1 MANAKDASSLAL
13 RRLQRFIAPK
23 KESAKAVRDIRLGL
37 DRISRVVPEVQQ
49 WQGVHVGGTNGKGS
63 ICAFLSGL
71 FTLGGIGYGR
81 FVSPAF
87 PHKHNAVTINGK
99 YVNPRVYEVEAD
111 NVRNAYQRLLQG
123 WQLAAAEDP
132 GPLSPFELETATAF
146 RIFNRTGVPYGIVE
160 VGMGGATDATNAMRR
175 KGVTVISKIDLD
187 HQEYLGRT
195 LEQIAKVKAGIMRPG
210 VPCIVDYTNEKSV
223 IRVLREHANSIG
235 TQISLSWKAEPLLS
249 TLDNDRWKLE
259 DYQKQNLLCAA
270 LAFRHLFPLKP
281 INLDRLLET
290 EPYLPGR
297 LEWVGIDK
305 LTDDQYKAPV
315 LVDAA
320 HNPLG
325 VQALARY
332 VDTNL
337 RSEDAP
343 ITWVIGFSSSSTK
356 PFDQMIKTLVRPQ
369 DNVAFV
375 EFDQQSNEPPPT
387 PAAHGQEVLRTVIS
401 STEQVYQGEP
411 NLRDALH
418 WAASKAG
425 AGRLVITG
433 SLYLVRDFYMLDGV
447 HRFRG
452 ETRTQQPTSSQLW
465 RLEKLRNERALT
477 QEEHEEFKQA
487 KWLLHESKLNNA
499 MDKIKGTNKRLKES
513 PASKKNPQPK
523 ASLTAA
529 DDPAGLVKLRNIAR
543 RHRYQLR
550 GYRIAIRSIGND
562 IDQETQAGG
571 ELSSDILSKLR
582 EDAEL
587 LKAQADKHYLALEDL
602 LDRFRNHPDAP
613 KIFGPRLEET
623 LLGKS
628 YAGSEDSPFNAAT
641 ELDVKEEPAESEK
654 EEALSSRKGHEA
666 TTDKPAWLIADFQ
679 RGESPTFVEHARAGV
694 RLLAEHGQDAILA
707 YSGGPTRGETRLSEA
722 QSYFNIALENAFW
735 GYSIPEG
742 QIILEERALDSYH
755 NVLFS
760 LTLFF
765 SRFGVWPRHM
775 TIVSHAFKRPRLI
788 DGHCVAIG
796 WPLGRA
802 SFVGI
807 DPPGLAGKEDAVEGA
822 ARAIGEWLDDPH
834 GRGASLKGKR
844 AKRNPWGVSQGIFE
858 KGVEASVRENAKLSA
873 RGESDDE
880 TLEDTIFG
888 LGPSP
893 TAFTKNSTAC
903 STISALNQCPTPSN
917 TRSSICNPPTSASTF
932 TNGAVNLCG
941 TSWSSPPERR
951 SNFLLLNPRE
961 STSADSRER
970 STSDRGSSG
979 RGASENK
986 NPLGSFALQTATRSR
1001 GKNLLPRNCAPQSSF
1016 DPAALPPMRPR

>member
-356 PFDQMIKTLVRPQ
+356 PFDQMIETLVRPQ

-375 EFDQQSNEPPPT
+375 EFNQQSNEPPPT

-401 STEQVYQGEP
+401 SNEQVYQGEP

-418 WAASKAG
+418 WATSKAG

-452 ETRTQQPTSSQLW
+452 ESRTQQPSSSQLW
-465 RLEKLRNERALT
+465 RLDKLRNERALT
-477 QEEHEEFKQA
+477 QEEHEELKQA
-487 KWLLHESKLNNA
+487 KWLLHNSKLNNA
-499 MDKIKGTNKRLKES
+499 MDKIKGTNKVPQSEES
-513 PASKKNPQPK
+513 PASKKNSKPQ
-523 ASLTAA
+523 ASLNVA

-602 LDRFRNHPDAP
+602 LDRFRHHPDAP

-628 YAGSEDSPFNAAT
+628 YAGSEDSPFNAPT

-654 EEALSSRKGHEA
+654 DEALSSRKGHEA
-666 TTDKPAWLIADFQ
+666 TTDKPA
-679 RGESPTFVEHARAGV
+679 VAR
-694 RLLAEHGQDAILA
+694 D
-707 YSGGPTRGETRLSEA
+707 
-722 QSYFNIALENAFW
+722 FW
-735 GYSIPEG
+735 G
-742 QIILEERALDSYH
+742 
-755 NVLFS
+755 
-760 LTLFF
+760 
-765 SRFGVWPRHM
+765 
-775 TIVSHAFKRPRLI
+775 RPI
-788 DGHCVAIG
+788 TQ
-796 WPLGRA
+796 
-802 SFVGI
+802 
-807 DPPGLAGKEDAVEGA
+807 PPVK
-822 ARAIGEWLDDPH
+822 P
-834 GRGASLKGKR
+834 
-844 AKRNPWGVSQGIFE
+844 
-858 KGVEASVRENAKLSA
+858 
-873 RGESDDE
+873 
-880 TLEDTIFG
+880 
-888 LGPSP
+888 
-893 TAFTKNSTAC
+893 
-903 STISALNQCPTPSN
+903 
-917 TRSSICNPPTSASTF
+917 
-932 TNGAVNLCG
+932 
-941 TSWSSPPERR
+941 
-951 SNFLLLNPRE
+951 
-961 STSADSRER
+961 
-970 STSDRGSSG
+970 
-979 RGASENK
+979 
-986 NPLGSFALQTATRSR
+986 
-1001 GKNLLPRNCAPQSSF
+1001 
-1016 DPAALPPMRPR
+1016 

>member
-111 NVRNAYQRLLQG
+111 NVRNTYQRLLQG

-249 TLDNDRWKLE
+249 TLNNDRWKLE

-270 LAFRHLFPLKP
+270 LAFRHLFPSKP

-356 PFDQMIKTLVRPQ
+356 PFDQMIETLVRPQ

-387 PAAHGQEVLRTVIS
+387 PAAHGQEVLRTMIS
-401 STEQVYQGEP
+401 SKEQVYQGEP

-433 SLYLVRDFYMLDGV
+433 SLYLVRDFYMMDGV
-447 HRFRG
+447 HQFRG
-452 ETRTQQPTSSQLW
+452 ETSTQQPTSSQLW
-465 RLEKLRNERALT
+465 RLDKLRNERALT
-477 QEEHEEFKQA
+477 QEEHQEFKQA
-487 KWLLHESKLNNA
+487 KWLLHESKLNSA
-499 MDKIKGTNKRLKES
+499 MDKIKGTNKASQLEGS
-513 PASKKNPQPK
+513 PASKKKLQHE
-523 ASLTAA
+523 ASLNVL
-529 DDPAGLVKLRNIAR
+529 DDPVGLVKLRNIAR

-571 ELSSDILSKLR
+571 ELNSVVLSKLR

-602 LDRFRNHPDAP
+602 LDRFRDHPDAP

-623 LLGKS
+623 LLGGPTK
-628 YAGSEDSPFNAAT
+628 GLE
-641 ELDVKEEPAESEK
+641 ESE
-654 EEALSSRKGHEA
+654 
-666 TTDKPAWLIADFQ
+666 WLIADFQ
-679 RGESPTFVEHARAGV
+679 RGETPTFVEHARAGV
-694 RLLAEHGQDAILA
+694 RLLAEHGRDAILA
-707 YSGGPTRGETRLSEA
+707 YSGGPTRKEIKLSEA
-722 QSYFNIALENAFW
+722 QSYANIARENAYW
-735 GYSIPEG
+735 GFPIPEG

-765 SRFGVWPRHM
+765 SRFGAWPRHM

-796 WPLGRA
+796 WPLERA

-807 DPPGLAGKEDAVEGA
+807 DPPGLAGKEGAVEGA
-822 ARAIGEWLDDPH
+822 ARAIGEWMDDPH

-844 AKRNPWGVSQGIFE
+844 SKRNPWGVGQGMFE
-858 KGVEASVRENAKLSA
+858 KGVEASVRENAKLLA

-917 TRSSICNPPTSASTF
+917 TRSSTCRPPTSASTF

-941 TSWSSPPERR
+941 TNWSSPPERR
-951 SNFLLLNPRE
+951 SSFLLLKPRE
-961 STSADSRER
+961 STRANNRER
-970 STSDRGSSG
+970 SASDKGSSG
-979 RGASENK
+979 RGPSENK
-986 NPLGSFALQTATRSR
+986 NPLGSFALQTAIRSR
-1001 GKNLLPRNCAPQSSF
+1001 GKNLLPRNCSPQSSF
-1016 DPAALPPMRPR
+1016 DPAALPPIRPISKA

>member
-111 NVRNAYQRLLQG
+111 NVRNTYQRLLQG

-401 STEQVYQGEP
+401 SNEQVYQGEP

-452 ETRTQQPTSSQLW
+452 ETRTQQPNSSQLW
-465 RLEKLRNERALT
+465 RLDKLRNERALT
-477 QEEHEEFKQA
+477 QEEHQEFKQA

-499 MDKIKGTNKRLKES
+499 MDKIKGTNKVPRS
-513 PASKKNPQPK
+513 ASKKNSQIK
-523 ASLTAA
+523 ASLNAA
-529 DDPAGLVKLRNIAR
+529 DDPAGLIKLRNIAR

-571 ELSSDILSKLR
+571 ELNSEILSKLR

-587 LKAQADKHYLALEDL
+587 LKAQADKHYHALEDL
-602 LDRFRNHPDAP
+602 LDRFRDHPDAP

-623 LLGKS
+623 LLGGPSK
-628 YAGSEDSPFNAAT
+628 GLEDS
-641 ELDVKEEPAESEK
+641 E
-654 EEALSSRKGHEA
+654 
-666 TTDKPAWLIADFQ
+666 WLIADFQ
-679 RGESPTFVEHARAGV
+679 RGETPTFVEHARAGI
-694 RLLAEHGQDAILA
+694 RLLAEHGRDAILA
-707 YSGGPTRGETRLSEA
+707 YSGGPTRRETQLSEA
-722 QSYFNIALENAFW
+722 QSYANIARENAYW
-735 GYSIPEG
+735 SYLILEG
-742 QIILEERALDSYH
+742 QIILEERGLDSYH

-796 WPLGRA
+796 WPLDRA

-807 DPPGLAGKEDAVEGA
+807 DPQGLAGKEDAVEGA
-822 ARAIGEWLDDPH
+822 ARAIGEWMDDPH

-844 AKRNPWGVSQGIFE
+844 AKRNPWGVGQGMFE
-858 KGVEASVRENAKLSA
+858 KGVEASVRENAKLPA

-880 TLEDTIFG
+880 TLEDLWSRSLPYG
-888 LGPSP
+888 LHQ
-893 TAFTKNSTAC
+893 KLNSLLYHFRAE
-903 STISALNQCPTPSN
+903 PVP
-917 TRSSICNPPTSASTF
+917 NPVKYTV
-932 TNGAVNLCG
+932 VNLQ
-941 TSWSSPPERR
+941 SANLRQRLHKRR
-951 SNFLLLNPRE
+951 GKLMRYQLVIPPRE
-961 STSADSRER
+961 EKQLLAPQPPRINQRRQPRTLSLRQGKLRER
-970 STSDRGSSG
+970 TVR
-979 RGASENK
+979 EQE
-986 NPLGSFALQTATRSR
+986 PLGVVRLTDSNEVPREEPAPEELRAAVELRPSRPATHE
-1001 GKNLLPRNCAPQSSF
+1001 A
-1016 DPAALPPMRPR
+1016 